1 MNLLFECLRK
11 SEGTRLRKQ
20 FYWYAVRLPAW
31 TACVFL
37 LSGCLYTTHHFNT
50 GRLLEPGQSS
60 LTLGAGPFHSLDYGC
75 PEASGAYNYGTYE
88 ITDSTGTHCM
98 GSTQFIDSIG
108 NMNYRSDSVPH
119 VHAWNSTL
127 KGSLGYRLGV
137 HGPFGPFAGAEIG
150 LHLEGPTN
158 PASAEFDLK
167 LGLPLPKGIPFHHSL
182 SGGLGIGA
190 WADNSY
196 FGEYA
201 LSRAFGAN
209 DLFVNYR
216 ATYLASQLSDLDKS
230 ESRRHFQT
238 RRRLI
243 HQASLGFL
251 WTLPDIPV
259 LPDFLVPLVVLTY
272 PLAPVGTDT
281 PPPDYLLDDRVWD
294 FSIGMGWTFK

>member
-1 MNLLFECLRK
+1 M
-11 SEGTRLRKQ
+11 RKQ
-20 FYWYAVRLPAW
+20 FNWCAGLRP
-31 TACVFL
+31 TAAACAFL
-37 LSGCLYTTHHFNT
+37 FSGCLYTTHHFNT
-50 GRLLEPGQSS
+50 GRLLEPGTSS

-75 PEASGAYNYGTYE
+75 PERPDGFFDGGTYE
-88 ITDSTGTHCM
+88 AKDSTGVHCM
-98 GSTQFIDSIG
+98 QSSSFRDSIG
-108 NMNYRSDSVPH
+108 NMEYRSDSVPH
-119 VHAWNSTL
+119 VHSWNSTL

-158 PASAEFDLK
+158 PASAEFDVK

-201 LSRAFGAN
+201 LSRAFGAS
-209 DLFVNYR
+209 DVFVNYR
-216 ATYLASQLSDLDKS
+216 ATYLASQLSDIEGS
-230 ESRRHFQT
+230 ESRRHFRS

-243 HQASLGFL
+243 HQASVGFL

-259 LPDFLVPLVVLTY
+259 LPDFIVPLAVLTY

-281 PPPDYLLDDRVWD
+281 PPPDNLLDDHVFD
-294 FSIGMGWTFK
+294 FSVGMGWTFK

>member
-1 MNLLFECLRK
+1 LAACALLFN
-11 SEGTRLRKQ
+11 
-20 FYWYAVRLPAW
+20 
-31 TACVFL
+31 
-37 LSGCLYTTHHFNT
+37 GCLYTTHHFNT
-50 GRLLEPGQSS
+50 GRLLEPGTST
-60 LTLGAGPFHSLDYGC
+60 LTVGAGPFRSLSYGC
-75 PEASGAYNYGTYE
+75 PELPQGDYTESIYE
-88 ITDSTGTHCM
+88 IKDSTGTHCRHYQYTRD
-98 GSTQFIDSIG
+98 GSG
-108 NMNYRSDSVPH
+108 NGSSQDDSVPH
-119 VHAWNSTL
+119 VHSWNSTL

-167 LGLPLPKGIPFHHSL
+167 LGLPVPKELPFHHSL

-201 LSRAFGAN
+201 LSRAFGAS

-216 ATYLASQLSDLDKS
+216 ATYLASQLSDISGS
-230 ESRRHFQT
+230 ESLRHFQS

-243 HQASLGFL
+243 HQASLGFM

-259 LPDFLVPLVVLTY
+259 LPDYIVPLAVLTY
-272 PLAPVGTDT
+272 PLAPMGTDT
-281 PPPDYLLDDRVWD
+281 PPPEYLLDDHVFD
-294 FSIGMGWTFK
+294 FSVGMGWTFK